1 MVGDAGEWRSCY
13 WNAELRVLL
22 VVDVEDFKMAG
33 PRSAI
38 AKCWTLLRSGEDG
51 IEMDEPNQ
59 VVDSIHQ
66 VDLDRSKI
74 SRVLWFTTGFIV
86 MTIGLIGI
94 IVPVLPTTPLMILA
108 AACFA
113 KSSQRFY
120 DWIINNKMFGQH
132 VKNYREGN
140 GIPKKSKPIILVTM
154 WTFVLFAVLIAIPD
168 SAPPVS
174 KIATLVL
181 AVIGTIF
188 ILRIPNLSQDDS

>member
-1 MVGDAGEWRSCY
+1 
-13 WNAELRVLL
+13 
-22 VVDVEDFKMAG
+22 
-33 PRSAI
+33 
-38 AKCWTLLRSGEDG
+38 
-51 IEMDEPNQ
+51 MDEPNQ

-94 IVPVLPTTPLMILA
+94 IVPGLPTTPLMILA

>member
-1 MVGDAGEWRSCY
+1 
-13 WNAELRVLL
+13 
-22 VVDVEDFKMAG
+22 
-33 PRSAI
+33 
-38 AKCWTLLRSGEDG
+38 
-51 IEMDEPNQ
+51 MDEPNQ

-74 SRVLWFTTGFIV
+74 SRVLWFTAGFIV

-94 IVPVLPTTPLMILA
+94 IVPGLPTTPLMILA